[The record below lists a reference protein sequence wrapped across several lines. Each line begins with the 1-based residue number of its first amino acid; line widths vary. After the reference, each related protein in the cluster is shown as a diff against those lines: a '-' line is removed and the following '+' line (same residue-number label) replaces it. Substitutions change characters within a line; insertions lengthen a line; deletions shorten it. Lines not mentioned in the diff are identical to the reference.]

1 MAKRS
6 GLGRG
11 IDSIFLDNSI
21 GSDDVYSSGDGNGRI
36 LQLDIMSVE
45 PRPDQPRKYFDEET
59 LANLANSISAHGVL
73 QPIIVREIA
82 PSRYRIVAGE
92 RRWRASKLAGLK
104 QIPAIVLDADELT
117 ASEISIIE
125 NIQRENL
132 NPYEEAEAYR
142 TLLTQYDLTQEQL
155 SARIGKSR
163 SAIANTLRLLELPDG
178 VVKYLRTGEIT
189 AGHAR
194 ALLSLANPGDIPV
207 LADKIISQGMSVR
220 AAEALAKKMNNIKEK
235 SQGKSEKEESERR
248 GPDKQ
253 DKVDYVGVLENLAM
267 EPLGRPVKIKNTGR
281 RKYITIEYETNQDLE
296 ELLTALCGNIFDKI

>member
-1 MAKRS
+1 MAKKS
-6 GLGRG
+6 ALGRG
-11 IDSIFLDNSI
+11 IDSIFLDNST
-21 GSDDVYSSGDGNGRI
+21 GSDDIYGSGDGNGRI

-45 PRPDQPRKYFDEET
+45 PRPDQPRKYFDEEM
-59 LANLANSISAHGVL
+59 LANLAESISVHGVL
-73 QPIIVREIA
+73 QPIIVREVA
-82 PSRYRIVAGE
+82 PDRYRIVAGE

-163 SAIANTLRLLELPDG
+163 SAIANSLRLLELPDSIIQ
-178 VVKYLRTGEIT
+178 YLRTGEIT

-194 ALLSLANPGDIPV
+194 ALLSLENRSDIPV
-207 LADKIISQGMSVR
+207 LADKIISEGLSVR
-220 AAEALAKKMNNIKEK
+220 AAEALAKKMNKKEK
-235 SQGKSEKEESERR
+235 SQGKSVDEEGKEHN
-248 GPDKQ
+248 DDNK
-253 DKVDYVGVLENLAM
+253 DNVNYVGILENLAM
-267 EPLGRPVKIKNTGR
+267 ESLGRPVKIKNSGR